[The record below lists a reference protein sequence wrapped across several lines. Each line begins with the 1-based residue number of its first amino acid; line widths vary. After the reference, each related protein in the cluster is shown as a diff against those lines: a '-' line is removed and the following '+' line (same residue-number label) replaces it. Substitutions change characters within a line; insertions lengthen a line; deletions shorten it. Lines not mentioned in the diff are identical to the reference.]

1 MMISSS
7 ALKNAEDILK
17 KSQIPS
23 WRLDAEILLAEVLR
37 KDRSELMI
45 RNNLKISNK
54 KAFTFNRYIDRRK
67 KFEPVAYIL
76 NNKEFFS
83 LDFFVNKNS
92 LIPRPETELMVEKA
106 VKIYKNKNPNVLDI
120 GTGSGCIIISV
131 LRHLPKSRGIGLDIS
146 NDAIK
151 VAKFNSERLLKVYNK
166 RIKFM
171 NLSIEKLSNNRIFDL
186 ILANPPYINSKDIR
200 NLSKDIK
207 RYEPK
212 IALDGGK
219 DGLDVIKK
227 VIYKSFKILKHN
239 GTLAIEI
246 GNNQYFAVSKLL
258 RKNGFKETTLL
269 KDYKNNIRC
278 IFSTLKWRVFK

>member
-37 KDRSELMI
+37 KDRSELII
-45 RNNLKISNK
+45 RNNIKISNK

-106 VKIYKNKNPNVLDI
+106 IKIYQNKAPNILDI

-146 NDAIK
+146 KNAIK

-166 RIKFM
+166 RLKLI

-200 NLSKDIK
+200 NLSTDIK

-227 VIYKSFKILKHN
+227 VIYKSLKILKHN

-278 IFSTLKWRVFK
+278 IFSTLK

>member
-23 WRLDAEILLAEVLR
+23 WRLDAEILLAEALR
-37 KDRSELMI
+37 KDRSEIII
-45 RNNLKISNK
+45 RNDIKISNK

-106 VKIYKNKNPNVLDI
+106 VKIYKNKAPNILDI

-146 NDAIK
+146 KNAIK

-166 RIKFM
+166 RLKFM
-171 NLSIEKLSNNRIFDL
+171 NVSIEKLSNNRIFDL

-200 NLSKDIK
+200 NLSTDIK

-227 VIYKSFKILKHN
+227 VIYKSLKILKHN

-278 IFSTLKWRVFK
+278 IFSTLK

>member
-278 IFSTLKWRVFK
+278 IFSTLK

>member
-1 MMISSS
+1 MTISSS

-23 WRLDAEILLAEVLR
+23 WRLDAEILLSEVLR
-37 KDRSELMI
+37 KDRSELII
-45 RNNLKISNK
+45 RNNIKISNK

-106 VKIYKNKNPNVLDI
+106 VKIYKNKHPNVLDI

-131 LRHLPKSRGIGLDIS
+131 LRHIPKSRGIGLDIS
-146 NDAIK
+146 KDAIK

-171 NLSIEKLSNNRIFDL
+171 NLSIEELSNNRIFDL

-200 NLSKDIK
+200 NLSTDIK

-227 VIYKSFKILKHN
+227 VIYKSSKILKYD

-278 IFSTLKWRVFK
+278 IFSTLK

>member
-37 KDRSELMI
+37 KDRSELII
-45 RNNLKISNK
+45 RNNIKISNK

-106 VKIYKNKNPNVLDI
+106 VKIYKNKYPNVLDI

-131 LRHLPKSRGIGLDIS
+131 LRHIPKSRGVGLDIS
-146 NDAIK
+146 KDAIK

-200 NLSKDIK
+200 NLSSDIK

-278 IFSTLKWRVFK
+278 IFSTLK

>member
-1 MMISSS
+1 MIISSS

-17 KSQIPS
+17 KSQISS
-23 WRLDAEILLAEVLR
+23 WRLDAEILLAEALR
-37 KDRSELMI
+37 KDRSEIII
-45 RNNLKISNK
+45 RNDIRISNK

-106 VKIYKNKNPNVLDI
+106 VKIYKNKAPNILDI

-146 NDAIK
+146 KNAIK

-171 NLSIEKLSNNRIFDL
+171 NVSIEKLSNNRIFDL

-200 NLSKDIK
+200 NLSTDIK

-227 VIYKSFKILKHN
+227 VIYKSLKILKHN
-239 GTLAIEI
+239 GMLAIEI

-278 IFSTLKWRVFK
+278 IFSTLK

>member
-37 KDRSELMI
+37 KDRSELII

-106 VKIYKNKNPNVLDI
+106 IEIYKKKAPNILDI

-146 NDAIK
+146 KNAIK
-151 VAKFNSERLLKVYNK
+151 VAKFNSEKLLKVYNK
-166 RIKFM
+166 RLKFM
-171 NLSIEKLSNNRIFDL
+171 NVSIEKLSNNRIFDL

-200 NLSKDIK
+200 NLSTDIK

-227 VIYKSFKILKHN
+227 VIYKSLRILKHN

-278 IFSTLKWRVFK
+278 IFSTLK

>member
-1 MMISSS
+1 MVISSS

-17 KSQIPS
+17 KSQISS
-23 WRLDAEILLAEVLR
+23 WRLDAEILLAEALR
-37 KDRSELMI
+37 KDRSEIII
-45 RNNLKISNK
+45 RNDIKISNK

-106 VKIYKNKNPNVLDI
+106 IEIYKNKAPNILDI

-131 LRHLPKSRGIGLDIS
+131 LRHLAKSRGIGLDIS
-146 NDAIK
+146 KNAIK

-171 NLSIEKLSNNRIFDL
+171 NVSIEKLSNNRIFDL

-200 NLSKDIK
+200 NLSTDIK

-227 VIYKSFKILKHN
+227 VIYKSLKILKHN

-278 IFSTLKWRVFK
+278 IFSTLK

>member
-1 MMISSS
+1 MIISSS

-17 KSQIPS
+17 KSQISS
-23 WRLDAEILLAEVLR
+23 WRLDAEILLAEALR
-37 KDRSELMI
+37 KDRSEI
-45 RNNLKISNK
+45 IVRNDIKISNK

-106 VKIYKNKNPNVLDI
+106 IEIYKNKAPNILDI

-131 LRHLPKSRGIGLDIS
+131 LRHLAKSRGIGLDIS
-146 NDAIK
+146 KNAIK

-200 NLSKDIK
+200 NLSTDIK

-227 VIYKSFKILKHN
+227 VIYKSLKILKHN

-278 IFSTLKWRVFK
+278 IFSTLK

>member
-7 ALKNAEDILK
+7 ALKNAESILK

-37 KDRSELMI
+37 KDRSELII
-45 RNNLKISNK
+45 RNNIKISNK

-106 VKIYKNKNPNVLDI
+106 VKIYKNKAPNILDI

-146 NDAIK
+146 KNAIK
-151 VAKFNSERLLKVYNK
+151 VAKFNSRRLLKVYNK
-166 RIKFM
+166 KLKLI

-200 NLSKDIK
+200 NLSTDIK

-227 VIYKSFKILKHN
+227 VIYKSLKILKHN

-278 IFSTLKWRVFK
+278 IFSTLK

>member
-7 ALKNAEDILK
+7 ALKNAESILK

-37 KDRSELMI
+37 KDRSELII
-45 RNNLKISNK
+45 RNNIKISNK

-106 VKIYKNKNPNVLDI
+106 IEIYKKKAPNILDI

-146 NDAIK
+146 KNAIK
-151 VAKFNSERLLKVYNK
+151 VAKFNSEKLLKVYNK
-166 RIKFM
+166 RLKFM
-171 NLSIEKLSNNRIFDL
+171 NVSIEKLSNNRIFDL

-200 NLSKDIK
+200 NLSTDIK

-227 VIYKSFKILKHN
+227 VIYKSLRILKHN

-258 RKNGFKETTLL
+258 RKNGFKKTTLL

-278 IFSTLKWRVFK
+278 IFSTLK

>member
-1 MMISSS
+1 
-7 ALKNAEDILK
+7 
-17 KSQIPS
+17 
-23 WRLDAEILLAEVLR
+23 
-37 KDRSELMI
+37 
-45 RNNLKISNK
+45 
-54 KAFTFNRYIDRRK
+54 
-67 KFEPVAYIL
+67 
-76 NNKEFFS
+76 
-83 LDFFVNKNS
+83 
-92 LIPRPETELMVEKA
+92 
-106 VKIYKNKNPNVLDI
+106 
-120 GTGSGCIIISV
+120 
-131 LRHLPKSRGIGLDIS
+131 
-146 NDAIK
+146 
-151 VAKFNSERLLKVYNK
+151 
-166 RIKFM
+166 M

-278 IFSTLKWRVFK
+278 IFSTLK

>member
-7 ALKNAEDILK
+7 ALKNAESILK

-37 KDRSELMI
+37 KDRSELII
-45 RNNLKISNK
+45 RNNIKISNK

-106 VKIYKNKNPNVLDI
+106 VKIYKNKAPNILDI

-146 NDAIK
+146 KNAIK
-151 VAKFNSERLLKVYNK
+151 VAKFNSKRLLKVYNK

-200 NLSKDIK
+200 NLSTDIK

-227 VIYKSFKILKHN
+227 VIYKSLKILKHN

-278 IFSTLKWRVFK
+278 IFSTLK

>member
-7 ALKNAEDILK
+7 ALKNAESILK

-23 WRLDAEILLAEVLR
+23 WRLDAEILLAKVLC
-37 KDRSELMI
+37 KDRSELII
-45 RNNLKISNK
+45 RNNIKISNK

-106 VKIYKNKNPNVLDI
+106 IKIYQNKAPNILDI

-146 NDAIK
+146 KNAIK
-151 VAKFNSERLLKVYNK
+151 VAKFNSKRLLKVYNK

-200 NLSKDIK
+200 NLSRDIK

-227 VIYKSFKILKHN
+227 VIYKSLKILKHN

-278 IFSTLKWRVFK
+278 IFSTLK

>member
-7 ALKNAEDILK
+7 ALKNAESILK

-37 KDRSELMI
+37 KDRSELII
-45 RNNLKISNK
+45 RNNIKISNK

-106 VKIYKNKNPNVLDI
+106 IEIYKKKAPNILDI

-146 NDAIK
+146 KNAIK
-151 VAKFNSERLLKVYNK
+151 VAKFNSEKLLKVYNK
-166 RIKFM
+166 RLKFM
-171 NLSIEKLSNNRIFDL
+171 NVSIEKLSNNRIFDL

-200 NLSKDIK
+200 NLSTDIK

-227 VIYKSFKILKHN
+227 VIYKSLRILKHN

-278 IFSTLKWRVFK
+278 IFSKLK

>member
-7 ALKNAEDILK
+7 ALKNAESILK

-37 KDRSELMI
+37 KDRSELII
-45 RNNLKISNK
+45 RNNIKISNK

-106 VKIYKNKNPNVLDI
+106 IEIYKKKAPNILDI

-131 LRHLPKSRGIGLDIS
+131 LRHLAKSRGIGLDIS
-146 NDAIK
+146 KNAIK

-200 NLSKDIK
+200 NLSTDIK

-227 VIYKSFKILKHN
+227 VIYKSLRILKHN

-278 IFSTLKWRVFK
+278 IFSTLK

>member
-7 ALKNAEDILK
+7 ALKNAESILK

-37 KDRSELMI
+37 KDRSELII
-45 RNNLKISNK
+45 RNNIKISNK

-106 VKIYKNKNPNVLDI
+106 IEIYKNKAPNILDI

-146 NDAIK
+146 KNAIK
-151 VAKFNSERLLKVYNK
+151 VAKFNSEKLLKVYNK
-166 RIKFM
+166 RLKFM
-171 NLSIEKLSNNRIFDL
+171 NVSIEKLSNNRIFDL

-200 NLSKDIK
+200 NLSTDIK

-227 VIYKSFKILKHN
+227 VIYKSLRILKHN

-278 IFSTLKWRVFK
+278 IFSTLK

>member
-1 MMISSS
+1 MMIISS

-106 VKIYKNKNPNVLDI
+106 IEIYKKKAPNILDI

-146 NDAIK
+146 KNAIK
-151 VAKFNSERLLKVYNK
+151 VAKFNSEKLLKVYNK
-166 RIKFM
+166 RLKFM
-171 NLSIEKLSNNRIFDL
+171 NVSIEKLSNNRIFDL

-200 NLSKDIK
+200 NLSSDIK

-258 RKNGFKETTLL
+258 RENGFKETTLL

-278 IFSTLKWRVFK
+278 IFSTLK

>member
-7 ALKNAEDILK
+7 ALKNAESILK

-23 WRLDAEILLAEVLR
+23 WRLDAEILLADVLR
-37 KDRSELMI
+37 KDRSELII
-45 RNNLKISNK
+45 RNNIKISNK

-106 VKIYKNKNPNVLDI
+106 IEIYKKKAPNILDI

-146 NDAIK
+146 KNAIK
-151 VAKFNSERLLKVYNK
+151 VAKFNSEKLLKVYNK
-166 RIKFM
+166 RLKFM
-171 NLSIEKLSNNRIFDL
+171 NVSIEKLSNNRIFDL

-200 NLSKDIK
+200 NLSTDIK

-227 VIYKSFKILKHN
+227 VIYKSLRILKHN

-278 IFSTLKWRVFK
+278 IFSTLK

>member
-7 ALKNAEDILK
+7 ALKNAESILK

-37 KDRSELMI
+37 KDRSELII
-45 RNNLKISNK
+45 RNNIKISNK

-106 VKIYKNKNPNVLDI
+106 IEIYKKKAPNILDI

-146 NDAIK
+146 KNAIK
-151 VAKFNSERLLKVYNK
+151 VAKFNSEKLLKVYNK
-166 RIKFM
+166 RLKFM
-171 NLSIEKLSNNRIFDL
+171 NVSIEKLSNNRIFDL

-200 NLSKDIK
+200 NLSTDIK

-227 VIYKSFKILKHN
+227 VIYKSLKILKHN

-258 RKNGFKETTLL
+258 KKNGFKETTLL

-278 IFSTLKWRVFK
+278 IFSTLK

>member
-7 ALKNAEDILK
+7 ALKNAESILK

-23 WRLDAEILLAEVLR
+23 WRLDAEILLANVLC
-37 KDRSELMI
+37 KDRSELII
-45 RNNLKISNK
+45 RNNIKISNK

-106 VKIYKNKNPNVLDI
+106 IKIYQNKAPNILDI

-146 NDAIK
+146 KNAIK
-151 VAKFNSERLLKVYNK
+151 VAKFNSKRLLKVYNK

-200 NLSKDIK
+200 NLSTDIK

-227 VIYKSFKILKHN
+227 VIYKSLKILKHN

-278 IFSTLKWRVFK
+278 IFSTLK

>member
-1 MMISSS
+1 MIISSS
-7 ALKNAEDILK
+7 ALKNAESILK

-37 KDRSELMI
+37 KDRSELII
-45 RNNLKISNK
+45 RNNIKISNK

-278 IFSTLKWRVFK
+278 IFSTLK

>member
-7 ALKNAEDILK
+7 ALKNAESILK

-37 KDRSELMI
+37 KDRSELII
-45 RNNLKISNK
+45 RNNIKISNK

-106 VKIYKNKNPNVLDI
+106 IEIYKKKAPNILDI

-146 NDAIK
+146 KNAIK
-151 VAKFNSERLLKVYNK
+151 VAKFNSERLLKVYNN

-171 NLSIEKLSNNRIFDL
+171 DLSIEELSNNRIFDL

-200 NLSKDIK
+200 NLSTDIK

-227 VIYKSFKILKHN
+227 VIYKSLRILKHN

-278 IFSTLKWRVFK
+278 IFSTLK

>member
-7 ALKNAEDILK
+7 ALKNAESILK

-37 KDRSELMI
+37 KDRSELII
-45 RNNLKISNK
+45 RNNIKISNK

-106 VKIYKNKNPNVLDI
+106 IEIYKKKAPNILDI

-146 NDAIK
+146 KNAIK
-151 VAKFNSERLLKVYNK
+151 VAKFNSEKLLKVYNK
-166 RIKFM
+166 RLKFM
-171 NLSIEKLSNNRIFDL
+171 NVSIEKLSNNRIFDL

-200 NLSKDIK
+200 NLSTDIK

-212 IALDGGK
+212 IALDGGN

-227 VIYKSFKILKHN
+227 VIYKSLRILKHN

-278 IFSTLKWRVFK
+278 IFSTLK

>member
-1 MMISSS
+1 MIVSSS

-17 KSQIPS
+17 KSQISS
-23 WRLDAEILLAEVLR
+23 WRLDAEILLAEALR
-37 KDRSELMI
+37 KDRSEIII
-45 RNNLKISNK
+45 RNDIKISNK

-106 VKIYKNKNPNVLDI
+106 VKIYKNKAPNILDI

-146 NDAIK
+146 KNAIK
-151 VAKFNSERLLKVYNK
+151 VAKFNSRRLLKVYNK
-166 RIKFM
+166 KLKLI

-200 NLSKDIK
+200 NLSTDIK

-227 VIYKSFKILKHN
+227 VIYKSLKILKHN

-278 IFSTLKWRVFK
+278 IFSTLK

>member
-7 ALKNAEDILK
+7 ALKNAESILK

-23 WRLDAEILLAEVLR
+23 WRLDAEILLAEVLC
-37 KDRSELMI
+37 KDRSELII
-45 RNNLKISNK
+45 RNNIKISNK

-106 VKIYKNKNPNVLDI
+106 VKIYKNKAPNILDI

-146 NDAIK
+146 KNAIK
-151 VAKFNSERLLKVYNK
+151 VAKFNSKRLLKVYNK

-200 NLSKDIK
+200 NLSTDIK

-227 VIYKSFKILKHN
+227 VIYKSLKILKHN

-278 IFSTLKWRVFK
+278 IFSTLK

>member
-37 KDRSELMI
+37 KDRSELII
-45 RNNLKISNK
+45 RNNIKISNK

-106 VKIYKNKNPNVLDI
+106 VKIYKNKYPNVLDI

-131 LRHLPKSRGIGLDIS
+131 LRHIPKSRGIGLDIS
-146 NDAIK
+146 KDAIK
-151 VAKFNSERLLKVYNK
+151 VAKFNSERLLKVYNN

-171 NLSIEKLSNNRIFDL
+171 NLSVEKLSNNRIFDL

-200 NLSKDIK
+200 NLSTDIK

-227 VIYKSFKILKHN
+227 VIYKSLKILKHN

-278 IFSTLKWRVFK
+278 IFSTLK

>member
-1 MMISSS
+1 
-7 ALKNAEDILK
+7 
-17 KSQIPS
+17 
-23 WRLDAEILLAEVLR
+23 LDAEILLAEVLR
-37 KDRSELMI
+37 KDRSELII
-45 RNNLKISNK
+45 RNNIKISNN

-67 KFEPVAYIL
+67 KFEPIAYIL
-76 NNKEFFS
+76 NSKEFFS

-106 VKIYKNKNPNVLDI
+106 VKIYKNKAPNILDI

-146 NDAIK
+146 KNAIK

-171 NLSIEKLSNNRIFDL
+171 NVSIEKLSNNRIFDL

-200 NLSKDIK
+200 NLSTDIK

-227 VIYKSFKILKHN
+227 VIYKSLKILKHN
-239 GTLAIEI
+239 GMLAIEI

-278 IFSTLKWRVFK
+278 IFSTLK

>member
-1 MMISSS
+1 MIISSS
-7 ALKNAEDILK
+7 ALKNAESILK

-23 WRLDAEILLAEVLR
+23 WRLDAEILLAEALR
-37 KDRSELMI
+37 KDRSEI
-45 RNNLKISNK
+45 IVRNDIKISNK

-106 VKIYKNKNPNVLDI
+106 VKIYKNKAPNILDI

-146 NDAIK
+146 KNAIK
-151 VAKFNSERLLKVYNK
+151 VAKFNSKRLLKVYNK
-166 RIKFM
+166 RLKFM

-200 NLSKDIK
+200 NLSTDIK

-227 VIYKSFKILKHN
+227 VIYKSLKILKHN

-278 IFSTLKWRVFK
+278 IFSTLK

>member
-7 ALKNAEDILK
+7 ALKNAESILK

-37 KDRSELMI
+37 KDRSELII
-45 RNNLKISNK
+45 RNNIKISNK

-106 VKIYKNKNPNVLDI
+106 IKIYQNKAPNILDI

-146 NDAIK
+146 KNAIK
-151 VAKFNSERLLKVYNK
+151 VAKFNSKRLLKVYNK

-200 NLSKDIK
+200 NLSTDIK

-227 VIYKSFKILKHN
+227 VIYKSLKILKHN

-278 IFSTLKWRVFK
+278 IFSTLK

>member
-106 VKIYKNKNPNVLDI
+106 IEIYKNKAPNVLDI

-278 IFSTLKWRVFK
+278 IFSTLK

>member
-7 ALKNAEDILK
+7 ALKNAESILK

-37 KDRSELMI
+37 KDRSELII
-45 RNNLKISNK
+45 RNNIKISNK

-106 VKIYKNKNPNVLDI
+106 VKIYKNKAPNILDI

-146 NDAIK
+146 KNAIK

-171 NLSIEKLSNNRIFDL
+171 NVSIEKLSNNRIFDL

-200 NLSKDIK
+200 NLSTDIK

-227 VIYKSFKILKHN
+227 VIYKSLKILKHN

-278 IFSTLKWRVFK
+278 IFSTLK

>member
-37 KDRSELMI
+37 KDRSELII
-45 RNNLKISNK
+45 RNNIKISNK

-106 VKIYKNKNPNVLDI
+106 IEIYKKKAPNILDI

-146 NDAIK
+146 KNAIK

-171 NLSIEKLSNNRIFDL
+171 NVSIEKLSNNRIFDL

-200 NLSKDIK
+200 NLSTDIK

-212 IALDGGK
+212 IALDGGN

-227 VIYKSFKILKHN
+227 VIYKSLKILKHN

-278 IFSTLKWRVFK
+278 IFSTLK